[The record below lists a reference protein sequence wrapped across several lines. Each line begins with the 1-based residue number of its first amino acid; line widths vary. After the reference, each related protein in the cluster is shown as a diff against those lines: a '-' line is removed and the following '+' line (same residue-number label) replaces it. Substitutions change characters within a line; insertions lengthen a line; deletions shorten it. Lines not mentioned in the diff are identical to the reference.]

1 MKKQMLMLALAGALV
16 LAGCGSKENPTS
28 QSELTGEQTL
38 STT

>member
-1 MKKQMLMLALAGALV
+1 MKKQMIMLALAGALV
-16 LAGCGSKENPTS
+16 LAGCGNKENKTS